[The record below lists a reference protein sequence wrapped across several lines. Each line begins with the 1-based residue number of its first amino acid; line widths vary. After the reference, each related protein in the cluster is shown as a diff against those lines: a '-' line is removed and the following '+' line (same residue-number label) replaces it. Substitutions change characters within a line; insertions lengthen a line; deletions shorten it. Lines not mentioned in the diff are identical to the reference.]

1 MGMKGLKFALGLI
14 TVFLLFFI
22 LRVGKD
28 LLLPFAYALFLW
40 YLINI
45 LSYFF
50 HSLQVKG
57 FHMPKA
63 VAFILALGSIIG
75 GSSIIINII
84 SKNIQNI
91 ASGSRIYRDKLSVIV
106 TRIFEMNGYEPPE
119 SLAVLVKDVD
129 LSTMMSQV
137 ALGITSISAK
147 AGLISIYLI
156 FLFLEQKSFT
166 RKLDALVPEPG
177 RNAEALRIVK
187 KIQAD
192 VRLYLGIKTLASVAT
207 GLISYV
213 IMTWVGLEFAS
224 FWALLIFLLNYIPSV
239 GSILATLFP
248 SLLALMQF
256 NLTAPFFIIA
266 IGIMALQFLIGNII
280 EPRLTGDSLNLSPL
294 VILFSLTFWG
304 AMWGIP
310 GAFLCVPI
318 TVVILIIL
326 SNFETTQP
334 IAIMLSKDG
343 KVSKT

>member
-1 MGMKGLKFALGLI
+1 
-14 TVFLLFFI
+14 
-22 LRVGKD
+22 
-28 LLLPFAYALFLW
+28 
-40 YLINI
+40 
-45 LSYFF
+45 
-50 HSLQVKG
+50 
-57 FHMPKA
+57 
-63 VAFILALGSIIG
+63 
-75 GSSIIINII
+75 
-84 SKNIQNI
+84 
-91 ASGSRIYRDKLSVIV
+91 
-106 TRIFEMNGYEPPE
+106 
-119 SLAVLVKDVD
+119 
-129 LSTMMSQV
+129 
-137 ALGITSISAK
+137 
-147 AGLISIYLI
+147 
-156 FLFLEQKSFT
+156 
-166 RKLDALVPEPG
+166 
-177 RNAEALRIVK
+177 
-187 KIQAD
+187 
-192 VRLYLGIKTLASVAT
+192 SVAT

-256 NLTAPFFIIA
+256 NFTAPFFIVA

-318 TVVILIIL
+318 TVVILIVL